1 MANIK
6 FNSKKPLKQIS
17 KNILFYTSGHKGRIV
32 FNVCPCD
39 YLILSL
45 SVKCDVT
52 IFTSYTIS
60 HRLTIIHME
69 TAHFKVLQVG
79 GYRFENLA
87 KLSKRPEKY
96 SDYFLALTSFM
107 YPYRYRVFL
116 FHSSPFGQWT

>member
-1 MANIK
+1 MERVEVDRQFNVSTTVENNSHTHLTFFLHYSVHYSHSVRVGFAFNLGKMANIK

-69 TAHFKVLQVG
+69 TAHFKVLI
-79 GYRFENLA
+79 
-87 KLSKRPEKY
+87 
-96 SDYFLALTSFM
+96 
-107 YPYRYRVFL
+107 
-116 FHSSPFGQWT
+116 